1 MAAIFSA
8 VGLVFML
15 TRIDFGSRN
24 SGSASIEINE
34 RAIAEL
40 ESIEAFIDPSDPEQ
54 GKEVADQIVE
64 RALSTPGLLEPIR
77 GRALPNEAQ
86 LRQLITDRLML
97 MFNPEYDVFVR
108 QVGELLGQDGR
119 ESLQGTMF
127 EDEKLWIVFAS
138 TYKDAGVA
146 IDTTRATLDLGSV
159 TMGDGLWGGRQTQF
173 GDPGVYGAN
182 QLVESGA
189 TVFNI
194 GIPVMIPPENK
205 PDAKIMV
212 LFATLSFVW
221 DQSRNKWLPYRTAV
235 YDPSGTL
242 GALPALWM

>member
-1 MAAIFSA
+1 
-8 VGLVFML
+8 
-15 TRIDFGSRN
+15 
-24 SGSASIEINE
+24 
-34 RAIAEL
+34 
-40 ESIEAFIDPSDPEQ
+40 
-54 GKEVADQIVE
+54 
-64 RALSTPGLLEPIR
+64 
-77 GRALPNEAQ
+77 
-86 LRQLITDRLML
+86 
-97 MFNPEYDVFVR
+97 
-108 QVGELLGQDGR
+108 
-119 ESLQGTMF
+119 
-127 EDEKLWIVFAS
+127 
-138 TYKDAGVA
+138 
-146 IDTTRATLDLGSV
+146 
-159 TMGDGLWGGRQTQF
+159 MGDGLWGGRQTQF